1 MRWALVAEAP
11 VATIDSKADLLSV
24 HQLLSHGGPDSASET
39 YGIRETYSIHCSHRH
54 QSTRQTKP

>member
-1 MRWALVAEAP
+1 MAEAP